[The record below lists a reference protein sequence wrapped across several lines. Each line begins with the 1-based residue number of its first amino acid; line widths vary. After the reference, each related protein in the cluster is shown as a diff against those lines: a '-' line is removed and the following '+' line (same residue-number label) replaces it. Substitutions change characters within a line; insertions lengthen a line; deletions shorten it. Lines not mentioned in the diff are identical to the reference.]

1 MLLWTV
7 IESPWSHHDSAETRS
22 STSNPQFRLRPREV
36 PSCLLARQT
45 TAPFSAAIAA
55 ASSIKNASNFVQNC
69 SAFDLSSPSTFPFY
83 GAPFLFFLS
92 LSLFLFGGGGGGEGR
107 GGGWYS
113 IWSFKVGR
121 SIRRFEDTV
130 VWFALFLLHLVTSV
144 LGVSFYRS
152 FSV

>member
-83 GAPFLFFLS
+83 GAPFLFSPVSLS
-92 LSLFLFGGGGGGEGR
+92 LSLSFWRRKRRWRMIQDLEFQGWKIDKTVR
-107 GGGWYS
+107 GHSGLIY
-113 IWSFKVGR
+113 F
-121 SIRRFEDTV
+121 
-130 VWFALFLLHLVTSV
+130 
-144 LGVSFYRS
+144 VSLA
-152 FSV
+152 FSNFSSRG

>member
-83 GAPFLFFLS
+83 GAPFLFSSLS
-92 LSLFLFGGGGGGEGR
+92 LSVSIFLFGGGRG
-107 GGGWYS
+107 GGGWYR

-130 VWFALFLLHLVTSV
+130 VWFTLFLLPLVTS
-144 LGVSFYRS
+144 LPGVSFYWS
-152 FSV
+152 FFM